1 MKVNIIKVRVTK
13 LTKNK
18 YKSQQRWQEK
28 NNLIAKTYKLNR
40 NIVEQ
45 FKEACEKNGVT
56 QASKL
61 TELMQNFI
69 NESNKLEF

>member
-1 MKVNIIKVRVTK
+1 M
-13 LTKNK
+13 TKNK
-18 YKSQQRWQEK
+18 YESQQKWQEK
-28 NNLIAKTYKLNR
+28 NNLVSKTYKLNK
-40 NIVEQ
+40 IVVDQ

-69 NESNKLEF
+69 NKSNKLEF